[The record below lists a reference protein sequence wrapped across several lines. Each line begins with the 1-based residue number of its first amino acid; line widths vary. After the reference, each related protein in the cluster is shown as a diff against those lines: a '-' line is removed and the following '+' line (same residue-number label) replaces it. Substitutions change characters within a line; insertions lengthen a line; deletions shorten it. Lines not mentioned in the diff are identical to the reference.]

1 MLDQAAKYIVGID
14 LGTTHSA
21 CYFFD
26 QSQEHQK
33 PIIQRFSFRQY
44 FSEERLKDLDLLP
57 SFIYLLDD
65 SDEQRFVQ
73 KLPWEDSLKRSLIVG
88 SYAKDQ
94 GYKKPSQWVKSAK
107 SWLVHGGVNR
117 KEAILPIE
125 GEGKKIS
132 PFDASFYILD
142 YIKRS
147 WNHRFKE
154 AEDSL
159 EQQNVV
165 ITVPASF
172 DEVARSLTLEAAKK
186 AGLGNVSLI
195 EEPQAAFYHQLY
207 KMGSSWDKSF
217 SAGERILV
225 CDVGGGTTDF
235 SLIEVKQDGSKLYLE
250 RSLVGDHLLLGGD
263 NIDLALAHFLK
274 QKIEDEKSI
283 TIDHKQFTYLTFQAK
298 QIKERLYQEDS
309 QEMQSVFVEGAGS
322 SLIAGGISYEVKSS
336 YLREFI
342 EEGFF
347 GLYQFE
353 QAKLIE
359 ARPSL
364 KTMGL
369 PYEKE
374 ASVVKQLAHFL
385 SPLKKDLF
393 SCDYVLFNGG
403 SLKPKVFR
411 DRLKQNLEAWFQKD
425 IKVLDDSD
433 LDFSVAKGAAYFALA
448 QQGRGVKIK
457 AGAPRSLYVEVATQE
472 SSKWLC
478 ICPKGQEFGTE
489 LAIDKR
495 FLLKPNTK
503 VSFRL
508 ACSSTLSQH
517 MHGELLDFDE
527 QFMDKLEPMVSFLK
541 YGKSSSSDKVI
552 PVELRLE
559 LCHTGAI
566 LLSIHSKISEHSWQL
581 SFDFTQKS
589 EATTSGQAKEV
600 HELLDSKQSQELQEK
615 IEEVFKNISI
625 KDFAFFKEIELF
637 LEKKKQNWSLP
648 LLRLMFDQVA
658 KLIDNHPPK
667 SDLSTERYLNILGFL
682 LRPGEGFAL
691 DEQRVKWL
699 WRFLLPKLN
708 LKMKANVEAQKWILV
723 RRISSALSRGQQR
736 QLSSELYKQIYD
748 KKKQRLVIPK
758 RETYLFAEQLRAF
771 SSLERAEKT
780 MKENVAQGILEEVF
794 SSPKSFLF
802 WSLTRICSRRLV
814 YADLTDVV
822 SAKNAEAYLKQLL
835 SKAPNEWKDD
845 INYLMLLKLVSEQVD
860 YEPLNIDKALFEE
873 LKQLTDGNS
882 KLFNSGDPTVDAA
895 KHSSWIAG
903 DELPPG
909 LSIGMES
916 KV

>member
-1 MLDQAAKYIVGID
+1 MLDQTAKYIVGID

-57 SFIYLLDD
+57 SFIYLLDE

-73 KLPWEDSLKRSLIVG
+73 KLPWEDALKRSLIVG

-154 AEDSL
+154 DEDSL
-159 EQQNVV
+159 EQQNIV

-207 KMGSSWDKSF
+207 KMGSKWEQTF

-235 SLIEVKQDGSKLYLE
+235 SLIEVKQDESKLYLE

-263 NIDLALAHFLK
+263 NIDLALAYFLK
-274 QKIEDEKSI
+274 QKIEREKSV

-298 QIKERLYQEDS
+298 QIKERLYQEGS

-336 YLREFI
+336 CLREFI

-385 SPLKKDLF
+385 SPLKKDQF

-411 DRLKQNLEAWFQKD
+411 ERLKQNLEAWFQKD

-448 QQGRGVKIK
+448 QEGKGVKIK

-478 ICPKGQEFGTE
+478 ICPKGQEFGTD

-517 MHGELLDFDE
+517 AHGELLDFDE

-541 YGKSSSSDKVI
+541 YGKSSASDKAI
-552 PVELRLE
+552 PVELHLE

-566 LLSIHSKISEHSWQL
+566 LLSIHSKISEHSWKL
-581 SFDFTQKS
+581 SFDFSQKNETAS
-589 EATTSGQAKEV
+589 SNKAKEV
-600 HELLDSKQSQELQEK
+600 QELLDSKQSQELQEK
-615 IEEVFKNISI
+615 IKEIFKSISI

-658 KLIDNHPPK
+658 KLIDVHPPK

-708 LKMKANVEAQKWILV
+708 LKMKANVEAQKWILI

-748 KKKQRLVIPK
+748 KKKRRLVIPK
-758 RETYLFAEQLRAF
+758 REAYLFAEQLRAF
-771 SSLERAEKT
+771 ASLERAEKT

-794 SSPKSFLF
+794 ASPKSFLF
-802 WSLTRICSRRLV
+802 WSLTRICSRRLM
-814 YADLTDVV
+814 YADLTDVM
-822 SAKNAEAYLKQLL
+822 STKDAETYLKQLL
-835 SKAPNEWKDD
+835 NKAPDEWKDN

-860 YEPLNIDKALFEE
+860 YEPLNIDGNLFDKVKALI
-873 LKQLTDGNS
+873 DGNT

-895 KHSSWIAG
+895 KYSSWIAG

-909 LSIGMES
+909 LSIGLES